1 MEHESNDCAYCDW
14 CVRHNDLRIIKRPGG
29 HGSWRTGR
37 DYPNDSISKNGQN
50 PETSPGD
57 LRRLAV
63 TQTPVKNHQLTL
75 M

>member
-1 MEHESNDCAYCDW
+1 MPRGLGC
-14 CVRHNDLRIIKRPGG
+14 
-29 HGSWRTGR
+29 WRTGR
-37 DYPNDSISKNGQN
+37 DYPNDSIAKNGQN

-63 TQTPVKNHQLTL
+63 TQNPLKNHQLTL